1 MRRSEECQEQVLHE
15 QDMIK
20 KELPTMQAAI
30 ENLQQ
35 DILQTERDI
44 EKQGQRGCSS
54 HLWVGDDLRGCV
66 A

>member
-1 MRRSEECQEQVLHE
+1 
-15 QDMIK
+15 
-20 KELPTMQAAI
+20 MQAAI